1 LKQESQFQ
9 LSVNLPGCLRK
20 KSPSWIIKIQMRIKM
35 IRFVKYTLISL
46 ILISSSAF
54 AATKK
59 DEKDDF
65 KNKDNQFYYKRFQEV
80 FEKVDKDYVKEPDK
94 QKMLDA
100 ALTGMLS
107 ALDPH
112 SSYFNEEDYD
122 DFVNHI
128 KGEFGGIGVEIVPDG
143 GVIKIISPIDDLAA
157 DKAGIKAGD
166 YIIAVGD
173 DTVASLGFNKAV
185 KKLRGDP
192 GTKVKLS
199 VLSEGAS
206 KAKDYELTRE
216 IVKIKAVKSKL
227 DGDVAYLRLVTFNE
241 HTISE
246 LKAAMKK
253 ILAEAKKPL
262 KGMILDLR
270 NNPGGPMDQAEFVS
284 EYFINSGLIVTTE
297 GRNGEN
303 KSSHSASKFVAKAP
317 DLPMV
322 ALINGGSASSS
333 EIVAGALQDHKR
345 AVVLGTQSFGK
356 GSVQLFTPMPGS
368 TAIKITIAKY
378 YTPNGREI
386 QAKGITPDIIAEQ
399 AKVEYPKSNPED
411 KRFSEAALRNYLKG
425 SEDDKQKDEN
435 KGDDKD
441 DKNKNKQDIKGKD
454 VDSKNSESKDK
465 DLNNKKDTK
474 NKKDKKGDAKDQE
487 PEMSEMYKND
497 YQYSRA
503 YDLILGIYLTNF
515 AAKEDDKP
523 RE

>member
-1 LKQESQFQ
+1 
-9 LSVNLPGCLRK
+9 
-20 KSPSWIIKIQMRIKM
+20 M
-35 IRFVKYTLISL
+35 IRLIKYALIYSLFVSSL
-46 ILISSSAF
+46 VF
-54 AATKK
+54 AKTP
-59 DEKDDF
+59 DEVKDDF
-65 KNKDNQFYYKRFQEV
+65 KNQDNQFYYKKFQEV
-80 FEKVDKDYVKEPDK
+80 FERVDKDYVKEPNK

-100 ALTGMLS
+100 ALSGMLG

-112 SSYFNEEDYD
+112 SSYFNEEDYE
-122 DFVNHI
+122 DFVSHI

-173 DTVASLGFNKAV
+173 DTVAALGFNKAV

-199 VLSEGAS
+199 VLSEGAN

-216 IVKIKAVKSKL
+216 LVKIKAVKSKL

-253 ILAEAKKPL
+253 ITAEAKNPI
-262 KGMILDLR
+262 KGIILDLR
-270 NNPGGPMDQAEFVS
+270 NNPGGPMDQAVFVS
-284 EYFINSGLIVTTE
+284 EYFINSGVIVTTE
-297 GRNGEN
+297 GRNGES

-322 ALINGGSASSS
+322 VLINGGSASSS

-345 AVVLGTQSFGK
+345 AVILGTQSFGK
-356 GSVQLFTPMPGS
+356 GSVQLFTPMPGN

-386 QAKGITPDIIAEQ
+386 QAKGIIPDIIAEQ
-399 AKVEYPKSNPED
+399 AKVEYPKSVPED
-411 KRFSEAALRNYLKG
+411 KRFSEAALKNYLKG
-425 SEDDKQKDEN
+425 ADEDDKPEEKD
-435 KGDDKD
+435 KKDDKD
-441 DKNKNKQDIKGKD
+441 IAPKNKVSDDKKLENKDKEGDLKKDETKDKVVKDKKDGTKDKGKD
-454 VDSKNSESKDK
+454 DKQDS
-465 DLNNKKDTK
+465 
-474 NKKDKKGDAKDQE
+474 
-487 PEMSEMYKND
+487 MSDMYQND

-503 YDLILGIYLTNF
+503 YDLILGIYLTNI
-515 AAKEDDKP
+515 AAKENDKP
-523 RE
+523 RD